1 MKKVRFGKNRT
12 PSKAK
17 IHVFWIFF
25 RIYFIVNIPNMKP
38 DGLNSNSLTVLLLT
52 WIKIL
57 PHSQIVLDGKI
68 FIVDIPKMDY
78 FLFLFFFRIVTIKG
92 HLCRLAKHNHQV
104 EHDEEV
110 KRILHWHFD
119 NSLYTF
125 KEVSFFRN
133 TFYESVKKL
142 LMTSYRFCLMIVYL
156 FLSKSI

>member
-1 MKKVRFGKNRT
+1 MPIWVLNFHFWRNCLSKVKIFRKHFPNQCQHRQTTWNRRDWI
-12 PSKAK
+12 K
-17 IHVFWIFF
+17 IVI
-25 RIYFIVNIPNMKP
+25 
-38 DGLNSNSLTVLLLT
+38 TVLLLLT

-133 TFYESVKKL
+133 TFYESVKKTFNDFL
-142 LMTSYRFCLMIVYL
+142 QVLCNDCLFV
-156 FLSKSI
+156 S

>member
-1 MKKVRFGKNRT
+1 MV
-12 PSKAK
+12 
-17 IHVFWIFF
+17 
-25 RIYFIVNIPNMKP
+25 
-38 DGLNSNSLTVLLLT
+38 TVLLLT

-78 FLFLFFFRIVTIKG
+78 FLFLFFRIVTIKG

-156 FLSKSI
+156 FLSKSISCSTTSTLKNSKMTFCFNGFIHFYYIAIV